1 MEAAIAPHAQA
12 DSRTDGGMFS
22 EPARTDP
29 QTAIIMA
36 FLPHD
41 QLQQAIL
48 RDRGNRIF
56 AHVQRDKRIY
66 QGLGVHAIT
75 LGDHIYKRKEIA
87 SVLDSKDNIVK
98 LANFPPSAPPFFR

>member
-1 MEAAIAPHAQA
+1 
-12 DSRTDGGMFS
+12 
-22 EPARTDP
+22 
-29 QTAIIMA
+29 MA

-66 QGLGVHAIT
+66 QGLGVHAHQMAAIFRQLAACQR
-75 LGDHIYKRKEIA
+75 LGQGFLQAIELHLGVSR
-87 SVLDSKDNIVK
+87 
-98 LANFPPSAPPFFR
+98 